1 MLDCNFCF
9 LWSMDLVLR
18 PKYKWEKWLTERF
31 WFRVGVEH
39 VGGDMFESV
48 PEGDAIF
55 MKVAFAFLALIYHL
69 YIS

>member
-9 LWSMDLVLR
+9 LWTWCSDQNI
-18 PKYKWEKWLTERF
+18 KWEKWLTEMF

-39 VGGDMFESV
+39 VGGDMFKSV

-55 MKVAFAFLALIYHL
+55 MKVALAFLALIYHL

>member
-9 LWSMDLVLR
+9 LWTWCSDQ
-18 PKYKWEKWLTERF
+18 KYKWEKWLTERS

-39 VGGDMFESV
+39 VGGDMFKSV

>member
-1 MLDCNFCF
+1 MTATFVSYGLGAQT
-9 LWSMDLVLR
+9 
-18 PKYKWEKWLTERF
+18 KWLTERF

-39 VGGDMFESV
+39 VGGDMFKSV

-55 MKVAFAFLALIYHL
+55 MKVAFAFLALIYRL